1 MAGLSLRAKVLLV
14 LVPLAVAP
22 AAGAVAWLSD
32 QNRAAVAESERTLQM
47 ALLGEARERAH
58 DEIEGALVDA
68 RALAA
73 ALGASAAMAQD
84 ADTLV
89 PQLQA
94 VLATRRALDAIRFE
108 VPELGTSGV
117 LNKEEVDPERV
128 PRSTPE
134 LRAAA
139 DRDGWAFAPVSE
151 GRAVLVVPIQPR
163 AVVKDAKKGYVTA
176 GVHMDQFR
184 KALADTVSSH
194 AEEGAM
200 NIVVADRELRAV
212 ACAGVACD
220 MGQDLSTLPVW
231 QLAKTSTRGS
241 SHAGLARVF
250 VAEGVSMFGTE
261 AGLPGTGWS
270 IAVWRPTAVAFRAS
284 SEFARRAAIAAAAV
298 LALAALAGVW
308 FSRVLTRPI
317 LRLVDQVKLVGQ
329 RRWSEIRA
337 TTGRTDELGLLEGAL
352 DGMAKSLEAGEAEI
366 QRETKLRGDL
376 SRFMNKDLVDAI
388 VRGEHN
394 LALGGDRMPITV
406 LFADVVAFTPL
417 SESRPPEQVVTML
430 NELFS
435 VLTEVVFR
443 HGGTVDKFIGDCIMA
458 VWGAPVAQADHAD
471 RALAAA
477 EDMMHFLE
485 VAAAEWRKKYDV
497 EIRLGIGINSGE
509 AIVGNIGSNKR
520 MEYTVIGDVVN
531 VAARLEGLAAP
542 NQVLVAEGTHALA
555 TDRFELVPIGA
566 KNLVGRSSSVHVFE
580 LVTT

>member
-68 RALAA
+68 RAVAA
-73 ALGASAAMAQD
+73 ALAESAILPKEAGSP
-84 ADTLV
+84 L

-94 VLATRRALDAIRFE
+94 VLATRRALDAVRFE

-117 LNKEEVDPERV
+117 LNKEEVDPARV

-151 GRAVLVVPIQPR
+151 GRAVLVVPIVPT
-163 AVVKDAKKGYVTA
+163 AAIKDAKKGYVTA

-200 NIVVADRELRAV
+200 NIVVADRDLRAV
-212 ACAGVACD
+212 ACAGIACD

-250 VAEGVSMFGTE
+250 EAEGVPMFGTE

-270 IAVWRPTAVAFRAS
+270 VAVWRPTAVAFRAS
-284 SEFARRAAIAAAAV
+284 SEFARRAAIAGAAV
-298 LALAALAGVW
+298 LLLAALAGVW

-337 TTGRTDELGLLEGAL
+337 TTGRTDELGLLEGAI

-388 VRGEHN
+388 VRRRAQPRARRQAHADHS
-394 LALGGDRMPITV
+394 ALRGRRRLHARSPRAARRSRSSRCSTSSSACSPRSSSGTAAPSTSSSATASWPCGAPPWRSPITP
-406 LFADVVAFTPL
+406 T
-417 SESRPPEQVVTML
+417 
-430 NELFS
+430 
-435 VLTEVVFR
+435 
-443 HGGTVDKFIGDCIMA
+443 
-458 VWGAPVAQADHAD
+458 

-485 VAAAEWRKKYDV
+485 VERA
-497 EIRLGIGINSGE
+497 GSSG
-509 AIVGNIGSNKR
+509 ARSTTSRSASGSASTR
-520 MEYTVIGDVVN
+520 
-531 VAARLEGLAAP
+531 AR
-542 NQVLVAEGTHALA
+542 
-555 TDRFELVPIGA
+555 
-566 KNLVGRSSSVHVFE
+566 RSSATSGPTNAWNTPSSV
-580 LVTT
+580 TS